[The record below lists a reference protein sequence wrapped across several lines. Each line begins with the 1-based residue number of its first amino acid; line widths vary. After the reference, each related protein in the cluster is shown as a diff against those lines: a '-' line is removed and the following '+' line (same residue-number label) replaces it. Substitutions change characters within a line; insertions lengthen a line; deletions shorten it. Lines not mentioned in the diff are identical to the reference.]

1 MKSLHY
7 VNCPVIKE
15 SDNRHLLLVS
25 LPNKVWNPVFLTGTI
40 TFVCSMLFRG
50 FLDAS
55 FAVWPLAFSTLLL
68 FYGVWILSS
77 NGLVVFDMIESN
89 CYCIYKHLGYLQKS
103 YIYPITSI
111 DRILVKNYTAGRF
124 SVYLSKDDGSL
135 VKIMES
141 ADEKELKAVAHE
153 IANYLNIPLDD

>member
-1 MKSLHY
+1 MKAVHY

-15 SDNRHLLLVS
+15 FNNRHLLLVS
-25 LPNKVWNPVFLTGTI
+25 KPNRVWNPVFLTGTI
-40 TFVCSMLFRG
+40 TFVSSMLFRG

-55 FAVWPLAFSTLLL
+55 FAVWPLAFSTMLL
-68 FYGVWILSS
+68 FSGIWILSA
-77 NGLVVFDMIESN
+77 NGLVVFDKAASN

-111 DRILVKNYTAGRF
+111 DRILMKNASAGRLQVF
-124 SVYLSKDDGSL
+124 LSKDDSTL

-141 ADEKELKAVAHE
+141 TDEKELKAVAVE
-153 IANYLNIPLDD
+153 ISRYLNIPFKA